1 MRRDVSPNFLEYIP
15 TADPTR
21 PAVVAALRRYA
32 SRAHVDEFIPDSLE
46 ERAQDLV
53 RAGRPHLEA
62 YVKVLCWTYTLDS
75 WPFEHVNRA
84 LREDSETRLQSL
96 APYICAMIGIF
107 NPALRA
113 AADLRLFRRTKLN
126 AKQLAEYEPGS
137 GLRRLG
143 FVFHPNSFQYL
154 IVYP

>member
-1 MRRDVSPNFLEYIP
+1 MRTAVGPKFLDHVPI
-15 TADPTR
+15 ADPTR

-32 SRAHVDEFIPDSLE
+32 IKAHVDEFIPDSLE
-46 ERAQDLV
+46 ERAQDLL

-62 YVKVLCWTYTLDS
+62 YIKVLCWTYTLDA

-84 LREDSETRLQSL
+84 LREDSETRLQPL
-96 APYICAMIGIF
+96 APYICAMMGIF

-126 AKQLAEYEPGS
+126 AMQLVEYQPGS
-137 GLRRLG
+137 GLRGLG
-143 FVFHPNSFQYL
+143 VAFNPHLFQYL
-154 IVYP
+154 IV